1 MLETIYRQIAFHRLN
16 DAQKQ
21 EKLKRD
27 SEYEIT
33 VQNLSNAFYT
43 KKRSWGITVE
53 EEAQYIEQKSKLWND
68 YYNWAKGAGLYDQ
81 VTPEQQLAE
90 AETGLIEQVKQVN
103 LIRTELK
110 KPLLEIK

>member
-1 MLETIYRQIAFHRLN
+1 
-16 DAQKQ
+16 
-21 EKLKRD
+21 
-27 SEYEIT
+27 
-33 VQNLSNAFYT
+33 
-43 KKRSWGITVE
+43 
-53 EEAQYIEQKSKLWND
+53 LWND